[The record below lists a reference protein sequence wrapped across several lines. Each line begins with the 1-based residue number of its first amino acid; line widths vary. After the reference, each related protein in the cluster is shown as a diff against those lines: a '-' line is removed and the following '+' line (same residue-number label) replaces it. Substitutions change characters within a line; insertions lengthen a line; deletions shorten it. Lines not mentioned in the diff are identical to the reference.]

1 MNNMSE
7 IHFEKVEEHA
17 NAMTVEDLQI
27 FLTKV
32 PRKLLVEEINRRLEE
47 YERLESGIDGL
58 IKKYGK

>member
-1 MNNMSE
+1 MSE
-7 IHFEKVEEHA
+7 IHCEKVGEHA

>member
-7 IHFEKVEEHA
+7 IHCEKVKEHA
-17 NAMTVEDLQI
+17 TAMTEEDLQI

-47 YERLESGIDGL
+47 YEKMESGIDGL

>member
-7 IHFEKVEEHA
+7 IHCEKVVEHA

>member
-7 IHFEKVEEHA
+7 IHCEKVEEHA
-17 NAMTVEDLQI
+17 KAMTVEDLQI

-47 YERLESGIDGL
+47 YERLEFGIDGL

>member
-7 IHFEKVEEHA
+7 IHCEKVGEHA
-17 NAMTVEDLQI
+17 KAMTVEDLQI